1 MFRLKWIFLS
11 IFFSCRKS
19 VGDQV
24 VAHLISDFET
34 ECRRILG
41 SYANIAK
48 VKSNLTWSLPEPME
62 PNIILEAGA
71 VIINFGSGSNG
82 SAAVAVLLN
91 FKFWSRLKII
101 CYCSSSKVVKFSCSK
116 NLNIKLYFDYNF
128 FNLV

>member
-1 MFRLKWIFLS
+1 MFRLKWSFQS
-11 IFFSCRKS
+11 VFFSCRKS

-48 VKSNLTWSLPEPME
+48 VKSNLTWFTVQE

-101 CYCSSSKVVKFSCSK
+101 CYCWSSKVVKFSCSK

-128 FNLV
+128 FICFKF